1 VVLCD
6 AGRPRNS
13 RSIGVHGFLTR
24 DGIEPAE
31 LRRIGREQL
40 CRYSTVR
47 VHEGLV
53 IDIDKRHGHFEAML
67 ADGTRMVGRK
77 LLLAPGIEPD
87 LPSIDGVAELYGRGV
102 FDCPY
107 CDGWEVRDKPIAV
120 YGQGNRAKK
129 FALQLFGWSS
139 DVVLCTDGPSD
150 LAEQDKRELEAAG
163 VDVVED
169 RIEKLEGTGS
179 VLSRISLSNGKS
191 LSRQALFFIA
201 GPPKPSPLLRKLG
214 CVPDDRGTVETGRY
228 ETTRVPGL

>member
-1 VVLCD
+1 MKILDVHIVGGGPAGLSAALVLGRCRRNVVLCD

-13 RSIGVHGFLTR
+13 RSNGVHGFLTR

-53 IDIDKRHGHFEAML
+53 IDIHNRHDHFEAML

-87 LPSIDGVAELYGRGV
+87 LPSIDGVAALYGRGV

-107 CDGWEVRDKPIAV
+107 CDGWEVRDKPIAA

-139 DVVLCTDGPSD
+139 DVVPLHGWS
-150 LAEQDKRELEAAG
+150 LRFGRAG
-163 VDVVED
+163 
-169 RIEKLEGTGS
+169 
-179 VLSRISLSNGKS
+179 
-191 LSRQALFFIA
+191 
-201 GPPKPSPLLRKLG
+201 
-214 CVPDDRGTVETGRY
+214 
-228 ETTRVPGL
+228 